1 MEMSTEPSTAA
12 STDMAAVHIAGLSLP
27 NACRIT
33 PVRHADRRGFFY
45 EAFRSDAITEAI
57 GYPFRVRQFHCSVSR
72 RGTIRGIHG
81 TLLPPG
87 QEKLVTCVRGEIM
100 DVAVDLRL
108 GSPTF
113 GRYEMLHQVA
123 GNGVSLYLADGFGHA
138 FLALTDDAC
147 VTFLCSEEYQHGTM
161 LHVNALDPDIGIPW
175 NMTGAPVM
183 SDKDAE
189 APTLAQAVDRDLL
202 PTYEECL
209 AHYEARRT

>member
-1 MEMSTEPSTAA
+1 MNTAHI
-12 STDMAAVHIAGLSLP
+12 TDLSLP
-27 NACRIT
+27 NAHLVS
-33 PVRHADRRGFFY
+33 PVRHTDRRGFFY
-45 EAFRSDAITEAI
+45 EAFRSDTVSGAI

-113 GRYEMLHQVA
+113 GRYEMIRQAA

-147 VTFLCSEEYQHGTM
+147 VTFLCSEEYRHGTM
-161 LHVNALDPDIGIPW
+161 VHVDALDPDIGIPW
-175 NMTGAPVM
+175 NVTGQPVM
-183 SDKDAE
+183 SVKDAG
-189 APTLAQAVDRDLL
+189 APTLARAADMGLL
-202 PTYEECL
+202 PTYQECL
-209 AHYEARRT
+209 AHYEARRA